1 MSRFERRAGAGR
13 LRAGHVNGL
22 VLDLFA
28 GPGGWS
34 VPLSRWSVREVGLEW
49 DEWAC
54 RTRAAARLLTIRTDI
69 ALYPTWVFS
78 GRVLGLIASPPCQA
92 WSMAGKQLGLVD
104 QPLVHQ
110 AVADLAAG
118 HDTRERLLSACRD
131 ERSLLAA
138 EPMRY
143 LHALNSTGEPEWVAM
158 EEVPHVLPL
167 WKQYAAIL
175 RTWGFS
181 VWTGILNA
189 ADYGVPQTRRRAI
202 LLASRVRTAEPPSP
216 THARTLEP
224 ETLFGP
230 GRERW
235 VSMAE
240 ALGWGATNRPV
251 PTVCAGGGPGG
262 GPEPF
267 PSGSRKALAD
277 ARDRGAWTRQ
287 GPGTGIVLKS
297 RREGSGWT
305 ERHGTRENRPADSP
319 APTFTAEAHRWSW
332 SLRSNNQAN
341 ATVRSIEE
349 PAGTLFFGH
358 RANECVWVAE
368 PLPDETSGD
377 SGPTESIR
385 ITAAEAGALQTFP
398 TAYPWQGN
406 KGQQFSQIGN
416 AVPPRLAAHLLAPH
430 LGKTLTRDDFIL
442 AA

>member
-1 MSRFERRAGAGR
+1 MRRII
-13 LRAGHVNGL
+13 
-22 VLDLFA
+22 LDLFA

-34 VPLSRWSVREVGLEW
+34 HALTVLGARDIGLEW

-54 RTRAAARLLTIRTDI
+54 KTRAMAGQLTIRTDV
-69 ALYPTWVFS
+69 ARYPTWIFS
-78 GRVLGLIASPPCQA
+78 GRILGLIASPPCQA
-92 WSMAGKQLGLVD
+92 WSMAGKRLGLVD

-118 HDTRERLLSACRD
+118 RDTREQLLGACAD

-143 LHALNSTGEPEWVAM
+143 LHALNTVGEPEWVAM
-158 EEVPHVLPL
+158 EEVPDVLPL

-175 RTWGFS
+175 RAWGFS
-181 VWTGILNA
+181 VWVGILNA

-202 LLASRVRTAEPPSP
+202 LLASRVRTAEPPPP
-216 THARTLEP
+216 THAQLAEP
-224 ETLFGP
+224 ESLFGP
-230 GRERW
+230 GRARW

-240 ALGWGATNRPV
+240 ALGWGATDRPV

-267 PSGSRKALAD
+267 PSGSRKTLTD
-277 ARDRGAWTRQ
+277 ARARGTWAPR
-287 GPGTGIVLKS
+287 PDSEIVLAS

-305 ERHGTRENRPADSP
+305 ARHGARDNRPADAP

-332 SLRSNNQAN
+332 SLRSNNQTN
-341 ATVRSIEE
+341 ATIRRSDE

-358 RANECVWVAE
+358 RANECTWVAE
-368 PLPDETSGD
+368 PTVEAAGSAPE
-377 SGPTESIR
+377 PIK
-385 ITAAEAGALQTFP
+385 ITAREAGVLQSFP
-398 TAYPWQGN
+398 AGYPWQGN
-406 KGQQFSQIGN
+406 KGQMFSQIGN

-430 LGKTLTRDDFIL
+430 LNMPFDPADFTL

>member
-1 MSRFERRAGAGR
+1 MI
-13 LRAGHVNGL
+13 

-34 VPLSRWSVREVGLEW
+34 HALTVLGMRDIGLEW

-54 RTRAAARLLTIRTDI
+54 KTRAAQGQLTIRTDV
-69 ALYPTWVFS
+69 AMYPVWPFLGKTT
-78 GRVLGLIASPPCQA
+78 GLIASPPCQA
-92 WSMAGKQLGLVD
+92 WSMAGKRLGLLD

-110 AVADLAAG
+110 AVADLAIG
-118 HDTRERLLSACRD
+118 RDTREQLLAACRD

-143 LHALNSTGEPEWVAM
+143 LHALHQQGQPEWVAM
-158 EEVPHVLPL
+158 EEVPDVLPL
-167 WKQYAAIL
+167 WRQYAAIL
-175 RTWGFS
+175 RSWGYS

-202 LLASRVRTAEPPSP
+202 LLASRARTAEPPPP
-216 THARTLEP
+216 THAKVAEP
-224 ETLFGP
+224 ESLFGP
-230 GRERW
+230 GRAKW

-240 ALGWGATNRPV
+240 ALGWGATDRPV

-267 PSGSRKALAD
+267 PSGSRKTLTD
-277 ARDRGAWTRQ
+277 ARDRGTWKPQSTL
-287 GPGTGIVLKS
+287 VLQS
-297 RREGSGWT
+297 RREGAGWSA
-305 ERHGTRENRPADSP
+305 RHGARENRAADAP
-319 APTFTAEAHRWSW
+319 APTFTGEAHRWSW

-341 ATVRSIEE
+341 ATVRRSDE

-368 PLPDETSGD
+368 PVPSDTDEERPAS
-377 SGPTESIR
+377 ESIR
-385 ITAAEAGALQTFP
+385 ITAQEAGLLQTFP
-398 TAYPWQGN
+398 ADYRWAGN

-430 LGKTLTRDDFIL
+430 LGKTLSPDDFTL

>member
-1 MSRFERRAGAGR
+1 M
-13 LRAGHVNGL
+13 

-28 GPGGWS
+28 GPGGWT
-34 VPLSRWSVREVGLEW
+34 VPMHRWGIRDVGLEW

-54 RTRAAARLLTIRTDI
+54 RTRAAAGQLTIRTDV
-69 ALYPTWVFS
+69 ALYPVWPFA
-78 GRVLGLIASPPCQA
+78 GRTGGLIASPPCQA
-92 WSMAGKQLGLVD
+92 WSMAGKRLGLVD

-110 AVADLAAG
+110 AVADLAQG
-118 HDTRERLLSACRD
+118 RDTRERLLGACRD
-131 ERSLLAA
+131 KRSLLAA

-143 LHALNSTGEPEWVAM
+143 LHALNAAGEPEWVAM

-167 WKQYAAIL
+167 WRQYAEVL
-175 RTWGFS
+175 RGWGYS
-181 VWTGILNA
+181 AWTGILNA

-202 LLASRVRTAEPPSP
+202 LLASRVRTATPPPP
-216 THARTLEP
+216 THAATAEP
-224 ETLFGP
+224 ESLFGP
-230 GRERW
+230 GRDRW

-240 ALGWGATNRPV
+240 ALGWGATDRPV

-267 PSGSRKALAD
+267 PSGSRKTLTD
-277 ARDRGAWTRQ
+277 ARDSGAWTA
-287 GPGTGIVLKS
+287 
-297 RREGSGWT
+297 RRIS
-305 ERHGTRENRPADSP
+305 AP
-319 APTFTAEAHRWSW
+319 APANRTRGQRAVRQTVRDSDTPGARPSACVAAAHGRAW

-341 ATVRSIEE
+341 ATVRSIDE

-368 PLPDETSGD
+368 PLPESPGEE
-377 SGPTESIR
+377 GGAVESIR
-385 ITAAEAGALQTFP
+385 ITAAEAGLLQTFP
-398 TAYPWQGN
+398 ADYPWQGN

-430 LGKTLTRDDFIL
+430 LGKTFTRDDFTL

>member
-1 MSRFERRAGAGR
+1 M
-13 LRAGHVNGL
+13 

-34 VPLSRWSVREVGLEW
+34 HALAVLGVRDIGLEW

-54 RTRAAARLLTIRTDI
+54 KTRAAQGQLTIRTDV
-69 ALYPTWVFS
+69 AMYPVGPF
-78 GRVLGLIASPPCQA
+78 LGKTTGFIASPPCQA
-92 WSMAGKQLGLVD
+92 WSMAGKRLGLLD

-110 AVADLAAG
+110 AVADLATG
-118 HDTRERLLSACRD
+118 RDTREHLLAACRD
-131 ERSLLAA
+131 ARSLLAA

-143 LHALNSTGEPEWVAM
+143 LHALNQHGQPEWVAM
-158 EEVPHVLPL
+158 EEVPDVLPL
-167 WKQYAAIL
+167 WRQYAAIL
-175 RTWGFS
+175 RTWGYS

-202 LLASRVRTAEPPSP
+202 LIASRTRTAEPPPP
-216 THARTLEP
+216 THAKAAEP
-224 ETLFGP
+224 ESLFGP
-230 GRERW
+230 GRQKW

-240 ALGWGATNRPV
+240 ALGWGATDRPV

-267 PSGSRKALAD
+267 PSGSRKTLTD
-277 ARDRGAWTRQ
+277 ARDRGTWKPQSTRQ
-287 GPGTGIVLKS
+287 GASQK
-297 RREGSGWT
+297 
-305 ERHGTRENRPADSP
+305 RPAA
-319 APTFTAEAHRWSW
+319 APTCAGEAPRWSW

-341 ATVRSIEE
+341 ATVRRADE

-358 RANECVWVAE
+358 RANECVWVAD
-368 PLPDETSGD
+368 PAPSGTDEERTA
-377 SGPTESIR
+377 PESIR
-385 ITAAEAGALQTFP
+385 ITAQEAGLLQTFP
-398 TAYPWQGN
+398 ADYRWAGN

-430 LGKTLTRDDFIL
+430 LNKTLRPDDFTL

>member
-1 MSRFERRAGAGR
+1 MI
-13 LRAGHVNGL
+13 
-22 VLDLFA
+22 LDLFA

-34 VPLSRWSVREVGLEW
+34 HALTVLGARDIGLEW

-54 RTRAAARLLTIRTDI
+54 KTRSMAGQLSIRTDV
-69 ALYPTWVFS
+69 ARYPTWIFS
-78 GRVLGLIASPPCQA
+78 GRILGLIASPPCQA
-92 WSMAGKQLGLVD
+92 WSMAGKRLGLVD

-118 HDTRERLLSACRD
+118 RDTREQLLGACAD

-143 LHALNSTGEPEWVAM
+143 LHALNTVGEPEWVAM
-158 EEVPHVLPL
+158 EEVPDVLPL

-175 RTWGFS
+175 RAWGFS
-181 VWTGILNA
+181 VWVGILNA

-202 LLASRVRTAEPPSP
+202 LLASRVRTAEPPPP
-216 THARTLEP
+216 THAQLAEP

-230 GRERW
+230 GRARW

-240 ALGWGATNRPV
+240 ALGWGATDRPV

-267 PSGSRKALAD
+267 PSGSRKTLTD
-277 ARDRGAWTRQ
+277 ARARGTWAPR
-287 GPGTGIVLKS
+287 PDSDIVLAS

-305 ERHGTRENRPADSP
+305 ARHGARDNRPADTP
-319 APTFTAEAHRWSW
+319 APTSTAEAHRWSW
-332 SLRSNNQAN
+332 SLRSNNQTN
-341 ATVRSIEE
+341 ATIRRSDE

-358 RANECVWVAE
+358 RANECTWVAE
-368 PLPDETSGD
+368 PTVEAAGSAPE
-377 SGPTESIR
+377 PIK
-385 ITAAEAGALQTFP
+385 ITAREAGVLQSFP
-398 TAYPWQGN
+398 ADYPWQGN
-406 KGQQFSQIGN
+406 KGQMFSQIGN

-430 LGKTLTRDDFIL
+430 LNKPFNPADFTL

>member
-1 MSRFERRAGAGR
+1 MT
-13 LRAGHVNGL
+13 
-22 VLDLFA
+22 LDLFA

-34 VPLSRWSVREVGLEW
+34 HALNVLGVRDIGLEW

-54 RTRAAARLLTIRTDI
+54 KTRAAAGQLTIRTDV
-69 ALYPTWVFS
+69 AMYPVRPFL
-78 GRVLGLIASPPCQA
+78 GRTVGLIASPPCQA
-92 WSMAGKQLGLVD
+92 WSMAGKRLGLVD

-118 HDTRERLLSACRD
+118 RDTRAKLLASCRD

-143 LHALNSTGEPEWVAM
+143 LRALNTVGEPEWVAM
-158 EEVPHVLPL
+158 EEVPDVLPL
-167 WKQYAAIL
+167 WRQYAAIL
-175 RTWGFS
+175 RRWGFS

-202 LLASRVRTAEPPSP
+202 LLASRVRTAEPPAP
-216 THARTLEP
+216 THAQVAEP
-224 ETLFGP
+224 HSLFGP
-230 GRERW
+230 GRARW

-240 ALGWGATNRPV
+240 ALGWGATDRPV

-267 PSGSRKALAD
+267 PSGSRKTLSD
-277 ARDRGAWTRQ
+277 ARDRGTWAPRV
-287 GPGTGIVLKS
+287 GAEIVLAS
-297 RREGSGWT
+297 RREGSGWA
-305 ERHGTRENRPADSP
+305 TRPKENRSATAP

-358 RANECVWVAE
+358 RANECTWIAE
-368 PLPDETSGD
+368 PIGTRPEDEAQAA
-377 SGPTESIR
+377 PEPIR
-385 ITAAEAGALQTFP
+385 ITAREAGILQTFP
-398 TAYPWQGN
+398 ADYPWQGN
-406 KGQQFSQIGN
+406 KGQKFSQIGN
-416 AVPPRLAAHLLAPH
+416 AVPPLLAGHLLAPH
-430 LGKTLTRDDFIL
+430 LRVSLDPDDFTL

>member
-1 MSRFERRAGAGR
+1 MI
-13 LRAGHVNGL
+13 

-34 VPLSRWSVREVGLEW
+34 HALAVLGVRDIGLEW

-54 RTRAAARLLTIRTDI
+54 KTRAAQGQLTIRTDVAI
-69 ALYPTWVFS
+69 YPVWPFL
-78 GRVLGLIASPPCQA
+78 GRTTGLIASPPCQA
-92 WSMAGKQLGLVD
+92 WSMAGKRLGLLD

-110 AVADLAAG
+110 AVADLATG
-118 HDTRERLLSACRD
+118 RDTREQLLASCRD
-131 ERSLLAA
+131 KRSLLAA

-143 LHALNSTGEPEWVAM
+143 LHALHQHGEPEWVAM
-158 EEVPHVLPL
+158 EEVPDVLPL
-167 WKQYAAIL
+167 WRQYAAIL
-175 RTWGFS
+175 RNWGFS

-202 LLASRVRTAEPPSP
+202 LIASRTRTAEPPPP
-216 THARTLEP
+216 THAKSAEP
-224 ETLFGP
+224 ESLFGP
-230 GRERW
+230 GRARW

-240 ALGWGATNRPV
+240 ALGWGATDRPV

-267 PSGSRKALAD
+267 PSGSRKTLTD
-277 ARDRGAWTRQ
+277 ARDRGTWKPQSALV
-287 GPGTGIVLKS
+287 PKS
-297 RREGSGWT
+297 RREGVGSSAQ
-305 ERHGTRENRPADSP
+305 HGARDNRATAAP
-319 APTFTAEAHRWSW
+319 APTCTGEAHRWSW
-332 SLRSNNQAN
+332 SLRSNNQPN
-341 ATVRSIEE
+341 ATVRRADE

-368 PLPDETSGD
+368 PAPSDGGEEQ
-377 SGPTESIR
+377 PTPESIR
-385 ITAAEAGALQTFP
+385 ITAQEAGLLQTFP
-398 TAYPWQGN
+398 ADYPWAGN

-430 LGKTLTRDDFIL
+430 LGKTLNPDDFTL